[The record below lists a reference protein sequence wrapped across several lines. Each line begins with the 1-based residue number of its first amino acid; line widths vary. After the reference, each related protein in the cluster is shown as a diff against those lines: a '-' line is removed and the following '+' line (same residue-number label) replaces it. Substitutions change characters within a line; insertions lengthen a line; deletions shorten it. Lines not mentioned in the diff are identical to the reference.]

1 MEKTIT
7 ITLADKTVL
16 GPLGLNGNNYISEDV
31 IEDSVFEDNLSKVE
45 IYDSAT
51 DQRTVL
57 KDAILVQNIEQDG
70 GSWFILREKTHQE
83 QLEDDIEPQAQ
94 AIMEL
99 AEIIGD
105 L

>member
-57 KDAILVQNIEQDG
+57 KDAILVQNIEQDR

-83 QLEDDIEPQAQ
+83 QLEDDIESQAQ

>member
-7 ITLADKTVL
+7 ITLADGTVL
-16 GPLGLNGNNYISEDV
+16 ENIGINGNNYISDEE
-31 IEDSVFEDNLSKVE
+31 ISASVFEDNLHKVE

-51 DQRTVL
+51 EQTQTL
-57 KDAILVQNIEQDG
+57 HDAELVQLVKYDEEY
-70 GSWFILREKTHQE
+70 WFIFREKTSAE
-83 QLEDDIEPQAQ
+83 LDLDALNS
-94 AIMEL
+94 AVMEL

>member
-16 GPLGLNGNNYISEDV
+16 GPLGLNGNNYVSDEK
-31 IEDSVFEDNLSKVE
+31 IEDSVFEGNLSKVKV
-45 IYDSAT
+45 YDSAT
-51 DQRTVL
+51 EQTTEM
-57 KDAILVQNIEQDG
+57 KDVILVQNIKQDDEY
-70 GSWFILREKTHQE
+70 WFILREKTPQE
-83 QLEDDIEPQAQ
+83 QLEDDIESQAQ